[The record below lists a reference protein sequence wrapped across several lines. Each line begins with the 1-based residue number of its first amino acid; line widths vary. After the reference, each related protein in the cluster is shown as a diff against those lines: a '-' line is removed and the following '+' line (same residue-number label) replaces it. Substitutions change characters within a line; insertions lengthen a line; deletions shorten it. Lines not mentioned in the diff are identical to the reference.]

1 MAFTASPSEIPDVII
16 LKSDKYHDHRG
27 YFMEL
32 LKISELEKLGLPSVF
47 KQINLSHSKKGVIR
61 GLHYQ
66 RGEHAQGKLVHLIS
80 GKVRDVFV
88 DIRPESPT
96 YKKVAY
102 LDLTGEDNVFIY
114 IPTGFAHGFAVHSD
128 EAHFLY
134 ACTEE
139 FTKSAEG
146 GYHFKDPTLNID
158 WGVEEPVVSD
168 KDLEHP
174 FLP

>member
-1 MAFTASPSEIPDVII
+1 MAFTATPSEIPDVII
-16 LKSDKYHDHRG
+16 LRSDKYHDHRG

-32 LKISELEKLGLPSVF
+32 LKISELEKLGLPSTF
-47 KQINLSHSKKGVIR
+47 KQINLSYSKKGVIR

-66 RGEHAQGKLVHLIS
+66 QGEHAQGKLVHLIS

-102 LDLTGEDNVFIY
+102 LDLTGDDNVFIY
-114 IPTGFAHGFAVHSD
+114 IPPGFAHGFAVHSD

-139 FTKSAEG
+139 YTKTAEG

-158 WGVEEPVVSD
+158 WGTTEPIVSE
-168 KDLEHP
+168 KDLEYP